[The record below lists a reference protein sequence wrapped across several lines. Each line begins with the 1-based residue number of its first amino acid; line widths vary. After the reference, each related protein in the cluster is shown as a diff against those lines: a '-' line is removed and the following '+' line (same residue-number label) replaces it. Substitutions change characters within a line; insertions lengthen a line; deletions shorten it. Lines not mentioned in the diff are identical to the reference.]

1 MKKNLLTD
9 LHTRGKKRVTLS
21 ELERVFIRKLLEKY
35 DCKKETLP
43 SFVQFYAKLLS
54 KFYEVEK

>member
-21 ELERVFIRKLLEKY
+21 ELERRFIRGLLENYK
-35 DCKKETLP
+35 CKRETLP
-43 SFVQFYAKLLS
+43 SFVQFYAKLLL
-54 KFYEVEK
+54 KFMR